1 MTFIGKSLW
10 NMEVFIEM
18 GKGACDGYY
27 LYIDKKKHSSG
38 VQVCNEGRRSLEV
51 NRSQGIKVDVG
62 DINRMFM
69 VFSFIKMFLTVGLEA
84 VIALCLNIVFYGL

>member
-1 MTFIGKSLW
+1 MTIIGKSLW

-27 LYIDKKKHSSG
+27 LYIDKKKSSSG
-38 VQVCNEGRRSLEV
+38 VQVCNEGRRLEV
-51 NRSQGIKVDVG
+51 NRSQRIKVDVG
-62 DINRMFM
+62 DINRKFM